1 MNLKW
6 NLFLKLSLKK
16 KKKKRAIMAQMF
28 LKLFQFV
35 IRGRFV
41 FLKEERTLHSTVFL

>member
-1 MNLKW
+1 MELIFKVI
-6 NLFLKLSLKK
+6 FKKK